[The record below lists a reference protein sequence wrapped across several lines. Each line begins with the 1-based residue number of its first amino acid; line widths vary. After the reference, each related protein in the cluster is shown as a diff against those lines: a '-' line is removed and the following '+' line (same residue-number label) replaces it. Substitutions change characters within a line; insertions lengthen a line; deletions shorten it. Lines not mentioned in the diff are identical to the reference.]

1 MKGTK
6 VAWAAASARSGL
18 NPAPRAARKTWGR
31 FASPYIT
38 NRIAIAVPD
47 ADAELSIVLEHRC

>member
-1 MKGTK
+1 MKVAK

-31 FASPYIT
+31 FASPYIA
-38 NRIAIAVPD
+38 NRIAITVLD
-47 ADAELSIVLEHRC
+47 ADAELSIVLERRS